1 MVACIQVYSGVTN
14 MTSIQENKNVETI
27 SLVKPT
33 ETRGGGGHI
42 LISFLFFTFWF
53 SPRHL
58 AFRLRFRFL
67 FFIFPFS
74 FLTFWFSLCHL
85 AFHFLFFTFPFP
97 LLTFWFSLLH
107 FFFRLRF
114 RFLFFFTLS
123 SFFSVLFIFTGL
135 FRFTF
140 QFLINYIMK
149 TKTKTWV

>member
-33 ETRGGGGHI
+33 ETRGGEHI

-53 SPRHL
+53 SSRHL
-58 AFRLRFRFL
+58 TFRLRFRFL